1 MKDVIIYNNL
11 VSEEDCNFLIDYIN
25 KNMHNK
31 EKFKRRLGIS
41 FKKGAAYRALSP
53 DQKAPYLFKDI
64 ESILNKYKSI
74 FIQKIKENFDDDK
87 SYFYGFSI
95 ARLRKDIKLRLHQDI
110 HHYFCE
116 LNYSGVLYL
125 NDNYAGG
132 EIVFLDKFETK
143 EDWPLYEDEMG
154 GLIYKPKKGDFIL
167 FPAGKW
173 HGGKTVEKGDRDSI
187 ILWTTPQKEYEFKG
201 FDSMEIIS
209 KVV

>member
-25 KNMHNK
+25 KNIHNK

-64 ESILNKYKSI
+64 ESVLNKYKNV

-125 NDNYAGG
+125 NDNYLGG
-132 EIVFLDKFETK
+132 EIVFLDQFKTK
-143 EDWPLYEDEMG
+143 EDWPLYEDKMG
-154 GLIYKPKKGDFIL
+154 GFVYKPKKGDFI
-167 FPAGKW
+167 
-173 HGGKTVEKGDRDSI
+173 
-187 ILWTTPQKEYEFKG
+187 
-201 FDSMEIIS
+201 
-209 KVV
+209 